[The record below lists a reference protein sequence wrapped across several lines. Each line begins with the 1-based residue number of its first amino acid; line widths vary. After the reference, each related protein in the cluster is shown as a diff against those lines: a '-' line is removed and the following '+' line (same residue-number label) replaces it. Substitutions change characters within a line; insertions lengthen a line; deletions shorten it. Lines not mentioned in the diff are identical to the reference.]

1 METVSGKNNHAGM
14 HCKSVYLPK
23 KQFTLIELLV
33 VIAIIAI
40 LAAMLLPAL
49 GSAKDRARGAA
60 CASNLGQM
68 YKGVFLY
75 SNDFNDWV
83 VPTAYGQYTLTSNV
97 AFWEGAKNK
106 TASSVY
112 WAWMLTCFKYLDER
126 QIGNTKYPKGACGG
140 YIGMNKFAPTS
151 GNGTYSTNTGKQK
164 AFWRLNKMKYP
175 SIVILF
181 ADAKSYMQVCW
192 HKDYYTDVRPVFRH
206 GNRANAGK
214 VDGHVES
221 YTQVQMYTNDIWSK
235 Y

>member
-1 METVSGKNNHAGM
+1 MKKTSDRINDVYT
-14 HCKSVYLPK
+14 HCIRTTFRK

-49 GSAKDRARGAA
+49 SSAKDRARGAA

-68 YKGVFLY
+68 YKGVFMY

-97 AFWEGAKNK
+97 AFWEDAKNK
-106 TASSVY
+106 TASTVY

-140 YIGMNKFAPTS
+140 HIGMNKFAPTS
-151 GNGTYSTNTGKQK
+151 GNGTYSTNSAKQK
-164 AFWRLNKMKYP
+164 SFWRLRKMKYP

-181 ADAKSYMQVCW
+181 ADASRYTEVCYHASY
-192 HKDYYTDVRPVFRH
+192 YLTSRPAFRH
-206 GNRANAGK
+206 GKRANAGK

-221 YTQVQMYTNDIWSK
+221 YTQVQMFRNDIWSK

>member
-1 METVSGKNNHAGM
+1 MKKTSDRINDVYT
-14 HCKSVYLPK
+14 HCIRTTFRK

-49 GSAKDRARGAA
+49 SSAKDRARGAA

-68 YKGVFLY
+68 YKGVFMY

-83 VPTAYGQYTLTSNV
+83 VPTVYGQYTLTSNV

-106 TASSVY
+106 TASTVY

-140 YIGMNKFAPTS
+140 HIGMNKFAPTS
-151 GNGTYSTNTGKQK
+151 GNGTYSTNAGKQK
-164 AFWRLNKMKYP
+164 SFWRLKKMKYP

-181 ADAKSYMQVCW
+181 ADARTYTEVCY
-192 HKDYYTDVRPVFRH
+192 HASHYLTSRPAFRH
-206 GNRANAGK
+206 GKRANAGK

-221 YTQVQMYTNDIWSK
+221 YTQVQMFRDDIWSK